1 MNTLIS
7 PNDTWMLL
15 AIMCASVVLAMY
27 LEQTKKWAANI
38 SGSIIVLVIAL
49 VLVNLRVIPT
59 AASVFDDMVWGYA
72 VPMAIPLLLLKTN
85 IKRIWTETH
94 RLLAIFL
101 IGSVG
106 TICGVLAAYML
117 LSPFVPSLAQ
127 AAAMMTG
134 SYIGGGVNFTALAD
148 AFRADSSLTSA
159 TTVADNLNMA
169 IYFLVLIAFARN
181 AFLRRHYPHPYS
193 DQAGGDKETT
203 QAASYWKQKPISL
216 RDIAIDLAYTVLV
229 VTISRALGRW
239 CLAMIP
245 QGGWFLSM
253 LRTFFGSQYIWITT
267 ISMLFATFCS
277 PQAERM
283 SGAEEIGTYL
293 IYLFFFAIGVPASI
307 GAILRSAP
315 LMLLF
320 CLIIVLVNML
330 FCLIGGKLI
339 GSSLEEILLASNANI
354 GGPTTAAGMAISQG
368 WTKLI
373 TPCMLVGTFGY
384 VIGTYAG
391 VIVGTLLG
399 A

>member
-15 AIMCASVVLAMY
+15 AIMCASVALAMY
-27 LEQTKKWAANI
+27 LEQTRKWAANI
-38 SGSIIVLVIAL
+38 SGSIIVLGIAL

>member
-15 AIMCASVVLAMY
+15 AIMCASVALAMY

-193 DQAGGDKETT
+193 GQAGGDKETT

-239 CLAMIP
+239 CLAVIP

-307 GAILRSAP
+307 GTILRSAP

>member
-15 AIMCASVVLAMY
+15 AIMCASVALAMY
-27 LEQTKKWAANI
+27 LEQTRKWAANI

-307 GAILRSAP
+307 GTILRSAP

>member
-15 AIMCASVVLAMY
+15 AIMCASVALAMY

-181 AFLRRHYPHPYS
+181 AFLWRHYPHPYS
-193 DQAGGDKETT
+193 DQASGDKETT

>member
-148 AFRADSSLTSA
+148 AFHADSSLTSA

-293 IYLFFFAIGVPASI
+293 IYLIFFAIGVPASI

>member
-15 AIMCASVVLAMY
+15 AIMCASVALAMY

-148 AFRADSSLTSA
+148 AFHADSSLTSA

-193 DQAGGDKETT
+193 GQAGGDKETT

-239 CLAMIP
+239 CLAVIP

>member
-15 AIMCASVVLAMY
+15 AIMCASVALAMY

-59 AASVFDDMVWGYA
+59 AAPVFDDMVWGYA

-85 IKRIWTETH
+85 IRRIWTETH

-101 IGSVG
+101 IGSAG
-106 TICGVLAAYML
+106 TVCGVLLAYLL
-117 LSPFVPSLAQ
+117 LSRFVPSLAQ

-181 AFLRRHYPHPYS
+181 AFMRRHYPHPYS
-193 DQAGGDKETT
+193 DQESGDTDTT
-203 QAASYWKQKPISL
+203 QAATYWRQKPISL

-239 CLAMIP
+239 CLALIP
-245 QGGWFLSM
+245 QGGWFLNM

-277 PQAERM
+277 QQAERM

-330 FCLIGGKLI
+330 FCLVGGKLI

-391 VIVGTLLG
+391 IIVGTLLG

>member
-15 AIMCASVVLAMY
+15 AIMCASVALAMY
-27 LEQTKKWAANI
+27 LEQTRKWAANI

-148 AFRADSSLTSA
+148 AFHADSSLTSA

-193 DQAGGDKETT
+193 GQAGGDKETT